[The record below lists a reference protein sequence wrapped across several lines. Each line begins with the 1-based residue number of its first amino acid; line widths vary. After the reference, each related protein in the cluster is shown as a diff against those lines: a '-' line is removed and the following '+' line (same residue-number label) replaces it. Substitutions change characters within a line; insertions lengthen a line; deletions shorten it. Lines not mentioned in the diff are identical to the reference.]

1 MHSSEWLY
9 QNEFNWEIIKSCVS
23 GWQMLVSDSQNEI
36 SKEKDEIVLDS
47 MLFQGSHLNSLK
59 GVD

>member
-1 MHSSEWLY
+1 
-9 QNEFNWEIIKSCVS
+9 
-23 GWQMLVSDSQNEI
+23 MLVSDSQNEI